1 MECIVCG
8 GTGCDKC
15 EKTGVIRIEDC
26 PLKLITSDVW
36 EIIEY
41 ATLYRKGLPPIHGGA
56 LDQAQNFIEVSRFV
70 FREQAY
76 WKNKL
81 GMFD

>member
-1 MECIVCG
+1 MECIKCG
-8 GTGCDKC
+8 GSGCAECKGTGRL
-15 EKTGVIRIEDC
+15 TITDC

-36 EIIEY
+36 EVIEY
-41 ATLYRKGLPPIHGGA
+41 AKLYQKGLPPIHGGA
-56 LDQAQNFIEVSRFV
+56 LDQAQNFIEVSRFI

-81 GMFD
+81 EIFD